1 MYPIPL
7 DWAGDGTTAKPR
19 KASEA
24 ATTLPEHEEDVIDPT
39 TGEIEIVWRPRHVRL
54 TGDAAI
60 ASLCIHESRHSY
72 RTENLAWDFD
82 FKGEIRKTRVP
93 HRPTITISQ
102 NGLPTLPVWKDWYI
116 FTGGCNTSGW
126 LRRDG
131 PRTGANFTGGLVLP
145 QMGCKEL
152 DPGRRW
158 SLRAK

>member
-39 TGEIEIVWRPRHVRL
+39 TGEIEIVWRPRNVRL
-54 TGDAAI
+54 TDDAAI

-82 FKGEIRKTRVP
+82 SKGEIRKTRVP
-93 HRPTITISQ
+93 HGPTITISQ
-102 NGLPTLPVWKDWYI
+102 NGLPTLPADAIHPAGYYATAIGQERSSLEVWFYRRWSRSGL
-116 FTGGCNTSGW
+116 TGCN
-126 LRRDG
+126 
-131 PRTGANFTGGLVLP
+131 
-145 QMGCKEL
+145 EL